1 MEWKSTWLL
10 NRSGENITEQLRKEQ
25 VQFAVPVLVRGGA
38 EGRLFEEATHSVSVN
53 AYGGI
58 VRLSAEVVLAQQISI
73 LNPKTQK
80 ELSAL
85 VTFVG
90 LKSAGKRA
98 IGIEFSEPSVQFWG
112 IGFPRWPVL
121 NGKGGTRKTLGHI

>member
-1 MEWKSTWLL
+1 MKWTSTWLL
-10 NRSGENITEQLRKEQ
+10 NRPGENITERMRKERLQ
-25 VQFAVPVLVRGGA
+25 IEVPVLVRGGA

-53 AYGGI
+53 AYGG
-58 VRLSAEVVLAQQISI
+58 VVQLSAEVVLAQQISI

-90 LKSAGKRA
+90 LKSAGKRD
-98 IGIEFSEPSVQFWG
+98 ISIEFSEPSVQFWG
-112 IGFPRWPVL
+112 VGFPRWPVL
-121 NGKGGTRKTLGHI
+121 NSKGGTRKT